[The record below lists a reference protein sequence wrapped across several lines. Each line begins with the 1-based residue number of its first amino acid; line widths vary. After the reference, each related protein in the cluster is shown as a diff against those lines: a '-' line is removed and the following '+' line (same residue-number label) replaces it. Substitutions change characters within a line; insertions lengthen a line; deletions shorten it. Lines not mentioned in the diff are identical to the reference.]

1 MQITTELQLKAAAL
15 ALTSMGQNGVV
26 LVDDTTAITGKY
38 RIMIVQKDATF
49 TTFTSNYT
57 KNGEVTAM
65 VGADLGTLTKGTVLS
80 GQITAVTLATGSV
93 FLVK

>member
-1 MQITTELQLKAAAL
+1 MMTATELQLKAAAL
-15 ALTSMGQNGVV
+15 ALTEFGQNGVV
-26 LVDDTTAITGKY
+26 LVNDTTVITGNY
-38 RIMIVQKDATF
+38 RIMLVLTDATF

-65 VGADLGTLTKGTVLS
+65 AGADLGTLTAGTKLS
-80 GQITAVTLATGSV
+80 GKITAVTLATGSV